1 MVGELKIDL
10 AEYPGVVDLYSGQY
24 RIDLGSI
31 LGEVLGQSGQLI
43 SNGYLYSE
51 THPDLRLRPTPGKR
65 SKYWEI
71 RTHPMICG
79 LLRKAVSTFSG
90 TDYRIES
97 APIPAWLESDPRAEG
112 VRAKHTQY
120 IERWFSEWSSM
131 GRSGIAG
138 YIRSVV
144 QTSIIQG
151 FSFYEIVATPRSLF
165 LAGSLT
171 EVYWPEPLHWRAP
184 WSVRYLVTDR
194 EKLLGVVCDFS
205 YSRDYSS
212 KPGYKSSGSQVVIP
226 AEKLLWVTTGA
237 IGDNDHCGR
246 SWLRDIYNYIIAH
259 RKLTQVESLAVEING
274 LGELVITMP
283 QGGVSEESQGRL
295 EDYLL
300 NRTSANGGG
309 LIVPDGCK
317 VERLPSHV
325 PELSSLQNRLERNI
339 ALAWLQDER
348 LIALQNIGSLSA
360 RDSASAD
367 SREAYDSYLREMI
380 AEPLQELFYR
390 MIALSFPQDIKE
402 GLAFVPKLGWGQIE
416 ERSQV
421 EYTST
426 LSQAVSSGLIQ
437 WREEDEEELRKL
449 LDLMPLD
456 SPDKD
461 PRLKEV
467 SMDEKQETL
476 SAQDLTLKAFDE
488 RASYMERL
496 LDTYPTV
503 QEVVFH
509 YGLEYT
515 SAKDLETAKEIARAH
530 LIEGGEDPELELDE
544 VAQETYDQL
553 SALSDDL
560 LYISEQKSIEEL
572 EEAEVA

>member
-1 MVGELKIDL
+1 M
-10 AEYPGVVDLYSGQY
+10 
-24 RIDLGSI
+24 
-31 LGEVLGQSGQLI
+31 
-43 SNGYLYSE
+43 
-51 THPDLRLRPTPGKR
+51 
-65 SKYWEI
+65 
-71 RTHPMICG
+71 
-79 LLRKAVSTFSG
+79 
-90 TDYRIES
+90 
-97 APIPAWLESDPRAEG
+97 
-112 VRAKHTQY
+112 
-120 IERWFSEWSSM
+120 
-131 GRSGIAG
+131 
-138 YIRSVV
+138 
-144 QTSIIQG
+144 
-151 FSFYEIVATPRSLF
+151 
-165 LAGSLT
+165 
-171 EVYWPEPLHWRAP
+171 
-184 WSVRYLVTDR
+184 
-194 EKLLGVVCDFS
+194 
-205 YSRDYSS
+205 
-212 KPGYKSSGSQVVIP
+212 
-226 AEKLLWVTTGA
+226 
-237 IGDNDHCGR
+237 
-246 SWLRDIYNYIIAH
+246 
-259 RKLTQVESLAVEING
+259 
-274 LGELVITMP
+274 
-283 QGGVSEESQGRL
+283 
-295 EDYLL
+295 
-300 NRTSANGGG
+300 
-309 LIVPDGCK
+309 PDGCK

-360 RDSASAD
+360 RSSASAD

-437 WREEDEEELRKL
+437 WRETDEEELRKL

-456 SPDKD
+456 SPDKE
-461 PRLKEV
+461 PSLKEV

-496 LDTYPTV
+496 LDTYPTA
-503 QEVVFH
+503 QEVVYH

-572 EEAEVA
+572 EEDEVA